1 MRPHKLTKERLADVP
16 AVILSLNREQ
26 QNMDPREV
34 FVVIPA
40 FNEGAVLRSTVAG
53 VTHFGYTVVVVDDGS
68 ATPAEGRL
76 GGLNAYCLR
85 HVINLGQGAALRT
98 GAEFALARGA
108 AVVVNFDA
116 DGQHSP
122 ELIERLIDPIVRG
135 LCEVALG
142 SRFLDENDR
151 RLVPR
156 PKRVLLR
163 MGAVVSWMFTGV
175 RLSDTHNGFRAFSRR
190 AAEKIQLRESG
201 FAHAT
206 EILGLIRR
214 AKLSWTEVP
223 VTIRYTDYSR
233 AKGQKMSNSFNIVID
248 LMLRKLF
255 K

>member
-1 MRPHKLTKERLADVP
+1 MEP
-16 AVILSLNREQ
+16 S
-26 QNMDPREV
+26 EV

-53 VTHFGYTVVVVDDGS
+53 VMSFGYTVVVVDDGS
-68 ATPAEGRL
+68 SIPAETHL
-76 GGLNAYCLR
+76 GGLNAYCLC
-85 HVINLGQGAALRT
+85 HVVNLGQGAALRT
-98 GAEFALARGA
+98 GVEFALARDA
-108 AVVVNFDA
+108 AVVVHFDA

-135 LCEVALG
+135 RSEVTLG
-142 SRFLDENDR
+142 SRFLDDHDR

-163 MGAVVSWMFTGV
+163 IGAVVSWMFTGV
-175 RLSDTHNGFRAFSRR
+175 RLSDTHNGFRAFSRN

-214 AKLSWTEVP
+214 AKLSYTEVP
-223 VTIRYTDYSR
+223 VTILYTDYSR
-233 AKGQKMSNSFNIVID
+233 AKGQKLSNSFNIVID

>member
-1 MRPHKLTKERLADVP
+1 MQP
-16 AVILSLNREQ
+16 S
-26 QNMDPREV
+26 EV
-34 FVVIPA
+34 FIVIPA
-40 FNEGAVLRSTVAG
+40 FNEGPVLRSTVAG
-53 VTHFGYTVVVVDDGS
+53 LAPFGYTVVVVDDGS
-68 ATPAEGRL
+68 AVPAASYL

-85 HVINLGQGAALRT
+85 HVVNLGQGAALRT
-98 GAEFALARGA
+98 GVEFALARDA
-108 AVVVNFDA
+108 AVVVHFDA

-122 ELIERLIDPIVRG
+122 ELVERLIEPIVSGR
-135 LCEVALG
+135 CEVALG

-151 RLVPR
+151 LLVPR

-163 MGAVVSWMFTGV
+163 IGAVVSWMFTGV
-175 RLSDTHNGFRAFSRR
+175 RLSDTHNGFRAFSRM
-190 AAEKIQLRESG
+190 AAGKIQMQENG

-214 AKLSWTEVP
+214 AKLSYTEVP